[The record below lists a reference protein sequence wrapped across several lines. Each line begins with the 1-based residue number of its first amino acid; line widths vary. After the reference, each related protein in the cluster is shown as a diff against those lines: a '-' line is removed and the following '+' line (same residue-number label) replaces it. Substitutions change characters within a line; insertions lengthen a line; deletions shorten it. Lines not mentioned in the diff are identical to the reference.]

1 MINPPLQN
9 DAGFTLLEMIVA
21 FVILS
26 ISMAIASQ
34 TLAIAVR
41 SYRTATERNEM
52 LELVQTLRAEEI
64 PKLTSASARQKEG
77 KMGLLRW
84 RIRMVSPRERDATSS
99 SNSFA
104 IISVGPKA
112 GAFRQTFLV
121 TSLVQGQQP

>member
-9 DAGFTLLEMIVA
+9 DAGFTLLEMIIA
-21 FVILS
+21 FVILA

-52 LELVQTLRAEEI
+52 LELVQILRAEEI
-64 PKLTSASARQKEG
+64 PKLISASARQKEG
-77 KMGLLRW
+77 EMGLLRW
-84 RIRMVSPRERDATSS
+84 RIRMVSPREQEAASS
-99 SNSFA
+99 SDSFA

-112 GAFRQTFLV
+112 SAFRQTFLV
-121 TSLVQGQQP
+121 KSSVQGQQP